1 MKWDK
6 RMAQYSS
13 GKRLV
18 VADLSA
24 SCDYPHLHFA
34 RQRVSRQQAGDLQRS
49 PRLPIPFYLRKTRS
63 FFATQ
68 VTRLIKYQMVLVGK
82 SPTSRRNSCP
92 VSTRAFDS
100 RVLSIIF
107 QIHYLRRDIGPEKPR
122 HAAFADNFLSIGTWG
137 SLSADAP
144 RRLLRDTLCR
154 RSVTLSRIYQLIT
167 GTVPLQSAAGSNV
180 WG

>member
-13 GKRLV
+13 GKRIV

-49 PRLPIPFYLRKTRS
+49 PRLPMPFYLRKTRS

-100 RVLSIIF
+100 RVLSIIWGGLPHF
-107 QIHYLRRDIGPEKPR
+107 FLNTSFLTSGQNSMNALLPIFPSTPYRQRR
-122 HAAFADNFLSIGTWG
+122 AAWPASA
-137 SLSADAP
+137 SLSARHVLERKLFPTFPAK
-144 RRLLRDTLCR
+144 RA
-154 RSVTLSRIYQLIT
+154 Y
-167 GTVPLQSAAGSNV
+167 AG
-180 WG
+180 

>member
-13 GKRLV
+13 GKRIV

-49 PRLPIPFYLRKTRS
+49 PRLPMPFCLRKTRS

-68 VTRLIKYQMVLVGK
+68 VTRLIKYQMVLGGQ
-82 SPTSRRNSCP
+82 SRPLAELLPSEYN
-92 VSTRAFDS
+92 FES
-100 RVLSIIF
+100 RVLSIVF
-107 QIHYLRRDIGPEKPR
+107 QIHSLRRDIGPEKPR
-122 HAAFADNFLSIGTWG
+122 HTGFADNFLSIGLWVR
-137 SLSADAP
+137 SRWSRAN
-144 RRLLRDTLCR
+144 RNLRSDYR
-154 RSVTLSRIYQLIT
+154 
-167 GTVPLQSAAGSNV
+167 PN
-180 WG
+180 

>member
-13 GKRLV
+13 GKRIV

-49 PRLPIPFYLRKTRS
+49 PRLPMPFYLRKTRS

-68 VTRLIKYQMVLVGK
+68 VTRLIKYQMVLGGQ
-82 SPTSRRNSCP
+82 SRPPAETLARLIP
-92 VSTRAFDS
+92 RAFDRVYFFHHFSNPLFAGNIWS
-100 RVLSIIF
+100 RKTKA
-107 QIHYLRRDIGPEKPR
+107 HRLRW
-122 HAAFADNFLSIGTWG
+122 FLGHWYNG
-137 SLSADAP
+137 F
-144 RRLLRDTLCR
+144 
-154 RSVTLSRIYQLIT
+154 
-167 GTVPLQSAAGSNV
+167 AAG
-180 WG
+180 GEGEA